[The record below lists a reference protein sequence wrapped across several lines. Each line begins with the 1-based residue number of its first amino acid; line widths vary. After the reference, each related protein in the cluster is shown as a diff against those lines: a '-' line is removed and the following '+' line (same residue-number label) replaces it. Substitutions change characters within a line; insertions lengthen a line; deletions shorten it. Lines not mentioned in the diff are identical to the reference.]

1 VDLQHVPADDIF
13 FCHGDNPDRNPYSAA
28 LRFNFVGR
36 NTLSRIKTI
45 SVECQITRQP
55 SEIGLGM
62 HAVANVC
69 QPA

>member
-1 VDLQHVPADDIF
+1 M
-13 FCHGDNPDRNPYSAA
+13 
-28 LRFNFVGR
+28 RFNFVGR

-69 QPA
+69 QFT